1 MSITPIAKVTPVLP
15 ARLNQILELEYPRF
29 SQGEMDRR
37 RAAVAEVMA
46 RHEIDHV
53 LVYGAG
59 WMGSGVQWMTR
70 WPISSEAAAVFT
82 PGLRDRMFI
91 HYYNHLPLARRLASE
106 CDVEWGGESTLGNV
120 VKELEARGAKPG
132 RVGVIGPLGFEGH
145 GILSQAFG
153 PIKNLGRDYV
163 ALRRVKSAEEID
175 WYRIGAWQ
183 SDLGMAALRDHARPG
198 ISERELANE
207 IERAYVGHGGS
218 TVIHFIGSTP
228 MANPS
233 VAAPVQIASTR
244 KLQKGDVVFS
254 EISAQFFEHSGQV
267 LRSYTIGEEPNALY
281 SDLHA
286 VADACYDAVV
296 KVLRAGAK
304 VGDVFEATRLV
315 EDAGFQTIDDV
326 LHGYGGGYFPPV
338 IGSTTRP
345 NPCNMDEEFVA
356 GQLVVVQPNVVTI
369 DGKAGVQTGEMLLI
383 TENGVERMHQLERGF
398 QRVG

>member
-1 MSITPIAKVTPVLP
+1 MTHASRIAPSLAPDLQAIVD
-15 ARLNQILELEYPRF
+15 AEYPRF

-37 RAAVAEVMA
+37 RAAVADLMA
-46 RHEIDHV
+46 KNNLDHL

-59 WMGSGVQWMTR
+59 WVGSAVQWMTR
-70 WPISSEAAAVFT
+70 WPVTSEAAAVFT
-82 PGLRDRMFI
+82 PGKRDKMFI

-120 VKELEARGAKPG
+120 AKELQARGAKKDS
-132 RVGVIGPLGFEGH
+132 VGVIGPLGFEGH
-145 GILSQAFG
+145 NILTSAFG
-153 PIKNLGRDYV
+153 AVKNLGRDYV
-163 ALRRVKSAEEID
+163 ALRKVKSKEELD
-175 WYRIGAWQ
+175 WFRIGAWQ

-198 ISERELANE
+198 VSERDLANE
-207 IERAYVGHGGS
+207 IERAYVRHGGN

-244 KLQKGDVVFS
+244 KIEKGDIVFS
-254 EISAQFFEHSGQV
+254 EISAQFFEHSGQI
-267 LRSYTIGEEPNALY
+267 LRSYTIGEEPNQLY
-281 SDLHA
+281 RDLHA
-286 VADACYDAVV
+286 AADACYDAVT

-304 VGDVFEATRLV
+304 ARDVFEATRVV
-315 EDAGFQTIDDV
+315 EDMGFQTIDDV

-345 NPCNMDEEFVA
+345 NPYNPDEEFVA
-356 GQLVVVQPNVVTI
+356 GQLVVVQPNVVTK

-383 TENGVERMHQLERGF
+383 TQNGVERMHELERGF
-398 QRVG
+398 QRLG